1 MAKSFFE
8 KLASSLNLEKDEMG
22 PDPYAQ
28 ELEEPSQDSTEIPEL
43 PIQEGE
49 EENEDAAL
57 PEEADTLPEEENTE
71 EETPEEQT
79 TESQWPPQ
87 ESSEAPEQLED
98 QPMMTQLVQSYK
110 KPRARLA
117 LAKPDAAQATI
128 GSGRMKISQDPTPA
142 TIGTSEKKNS
152 GKSSAPFAS
161 IPQDQQEEEA
171 EGQLAID
178 VYQTENDIVL
188 KSTIAGVKPEDLD
201 ITIEEDMVTIKGS
214 RKKDEEVHVGNYF
227 YQECYWGSFSRSV
240 ILPMEIDSE
249 QAQASFKN
257 GVLTIRLP
265 KLAKHKKKKIT
276 VLGE

>member
-22 PDPYAQ
+22 LDPYAQ
-28 ELEEPSQDSTEIPEL
+28 EQQDENPDNLAEIPEL
-43 PIQEGE
+43 PAEDDE
-49 EENEDAAL
+49 ETNEEDAL
-57 PEEADTLPEEENTE
+57 PEETPV
-71 EETPEEQT
+71 TPEELSEEQT
-79 TESQWPPQ
+79 EEGQWPPQ
-87 ESSEAPEQLED
+87 EPSQQAQQFED
-98 QPMMTQLVQSYK
+98 QPMMTQLAQSYK

-117 LAKPDAAQATI
+117 LAKSDAAQVT
-128 GSGRMKISQDPTPA
+128 GRMQISQD
-142 TIGTSEKKNS
+142 TSSSIMVAPEKKKPA
-152 GKSSAPFAS
+152 KSTVAIPS
-161 IPQDQQEEEA
+161 IPQTVAKEQEEEA

-214 RKKDEEVHVGNYF
+214 RKKDEEVHMGSYL
-227 YQECYWGSFSRSV
+227 YQECYWGPFSRSV

-249 QAQASFKN
+249 QAQASFKS

-276 VLGE
+276 VTET